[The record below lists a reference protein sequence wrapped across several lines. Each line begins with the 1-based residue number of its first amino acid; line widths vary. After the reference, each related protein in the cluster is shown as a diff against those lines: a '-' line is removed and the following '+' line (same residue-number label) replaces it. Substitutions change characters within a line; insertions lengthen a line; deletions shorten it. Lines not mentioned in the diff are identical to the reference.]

1 MEPSTSG
8 FHRCGVGSEAVT
20 KTMKVTGPRKLQRKP
35 LAWSNQQ
42 LGEKGGVWSA
52 PSKPRGRGHRRAG
65 ALCLG
70 AASTP
75 WPSPTTSHSLLGAAV
90 ALALDGCRDG
100 HDEQRHAVADQAQP
114 ALSQA
119 LALEHAHHEE
129 VELHALEAHPA
140 EGGQE
145 AVVQHR
151 GHQAAAQPN
160 LRGGGGAE
168 GQVTSAMGGPDAG
181 WQAESGRGLA
191 GFKAGDW
198 AGPWAS
204 RARPPDP
211 AGSGWGYS
219 TQGPRR

>member
-1 MEPSTSG
+1 M
-8 FHRCGVGSEAVT
+8 
-20 KTMKVTGPRKLQRKP
+20 
-35 LAWSNQQ
+35 
-42 LGEKGGVWSA
+42 
-52 PSKPRGRGHRRAG
+52 
-65 ALCLG
+65 
-70 AASTP
+70 P

-90 ALALDGCRDG
+90 ALDLDGCRDG

-145 AVVQHR
+145 AVVQQP

-168 GQVTSAMGGPDAG
+168 AGRRERGAGDVSDGRARGRMAGGVRA
-181 WQAESGRGLA
+181 WTCEV
-191 GFKAGDW
+191 KAGEW

-211 AGSGWGYS
+211 AGSGRGYS
-219 TQGPRR
+219 TPGLRR